1 MAAAVAIDTG
11 NRITIRVVAALAVLL
26 GFVAILAPFVAGIAV
41 TLVLAAYLCAAG
53 VLQMIAA
60 FKAPGWGGRA
70 ALFALGLVC
79 LVGGVLIFAH
89 PVIGLLTVTLFCIAS
104 IFVAGIVRIVLA
116 FRILAGGARWALVL
130 SGLLSVLIAIMLY
143 ASFPLSAAWAFGVL
157 VGISLIMEGI
167 SAWMFAGHLG

>member
-1 MAAAVAIDTG
+1 MTDAAAIGAG
-11 NRITIRVVAALAVLL
+11 NRTTIRIVAALAVVL
-26 GFVAILAPFVAGIAV
+26 GFVAIIAPFVAGIAV
-41 TLVLAAYLCAAG
+41 TLVLAAYLCVAG

-60 FKAPGWGGRA
+60 FKASGWGGRA
-70 ALFALGLVC
+70 ALFVLGLVC
-79 LVGGVLIFAH
+79 LVGGILIFAH

-130 SGLLSVLIAIMLY
+130 SGVLSVLIAIMLY

-157 VGISLIMEGI
+157 VGISLIMEGV
-167 SAWMFAGHLG
+167 SAWMFAGHLA